1 MCRKHNYSTM
11 ELGTQLLWLF
21 SWKFLYG
28 TSGPN
33 LRPLLWKW
41 SKRLVLHFRCALFS
55 HERTILTRQNK
66 GLVRQFRT
74 GYDYYVLFSWLFLH
88 VNRSSFAA
96 FFFCETKKLMK
107 QTTGM
112 NECNFRTQHEIYT
125 LFANGKTEEKKMT
138 EKIER
143 AFSLY
148 HYYYYECLNISAVLP
163 GFWNGK
169 WQMIWQ
175 RAFVSKEL
183 NS

>member
-33 LRPLLWKW
+33 LRPLLLKW

-96 FFFCETKKLMK
+96 FFFVK
-107 QTTGM
+107 QK
-112 NECNFRTQHEIYT
+112 NSWS
-125 LFANGKTEEKKMT
+125 K
-138 EKIER
+138 
-143 AFSLY
+143 
-148 HYYYYECLNISAVLP
+148 
-163 GFWNGK
+163 
-169 WQMIWQ
+169 Q
-175 RAFVSKEL
+175 RAWTNAIFVHSMKFTRFLRMEKQKKKKWRKKSREHFHFIIIIIM
-183 NS
+183 NA